1 MVAAVRAAMSVER
14 STWECTSGGA
24 WLEEE
29 NRFHKMTESCDSFG
43 WLSVT
48 AQGQNGDFERLGAEL
63 CHFSN
68 KNRHSS
74 VRLSRKSF

>member
-1 MVAAVRAAMSVER
+1 MVAAVRVAMSVER
-14 STWECTSGGA
+14 STWECTTGGA

-48 AQGQNGDFERLGAEL
+48 AQGQNGDFDRLEA
-63 CHFSN
+63 
-68 KNRHSS
+68 
-74 VRLSRKSF
+74 